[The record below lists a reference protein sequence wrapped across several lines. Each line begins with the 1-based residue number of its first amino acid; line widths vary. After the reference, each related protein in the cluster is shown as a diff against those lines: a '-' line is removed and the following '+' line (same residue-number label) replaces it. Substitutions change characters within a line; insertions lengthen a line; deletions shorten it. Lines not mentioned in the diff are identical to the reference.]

1 TTTAGGGCQTPPRR
15 SPASLR
21 MPAADRVDQQ
31 MRVVDTLRSGGVA
44 NHRRAPSRAATPALR
59 HIATPLRRNRAR
71 DHVATL
77 VSGPGGIDHATTHPS
92 DHAHATTP
100 PSGRSVTSR
109 QTPPPSRPPAPG
121 PGRTPPTGP
130 SRTSPH

>member
-1 TTTAGGGCQTPPRR
+1 
-15 SPASLR
+15 
-21 MPAADRVDQQ
+21 
-31 MRVVDTLRSGGVA
+31 LRSGGVA
-44 NHRRAPSRAATPALR
+44 NHRRAPGRAATPALR

-92 DHAHATTP
+92 DHAHATTL

-109 QTPPPSRPPAPG
+109 QTPPPSRPPALG
-121 PGRTPPTGP
+121 PATTPPTGRSVTSRQTPPPNRPPALGPATTPP
-130 SRTSPH
+130 SRRAHPAT